1 MVWVLI
7 AQLFL
12 VGILYIAIAVA
23 DLVEWSDGN
32 YVSWEK
38 CDQIP
43 VIIPADEL
51 FIEGQ
56 HVASTYSERQP
67 QHFPDFDFADYT

>member
-1 MVWVLI
+1 MVRVLI
-7 AQLFL
+7 DQLFL

-38 CDQIP
+38 CDQNP

-51 FIEGQ
+51 FISGQ
-56 HVASTYSERQP
+56 HVATTYSEG
-67 QHFPDFDFADYT
+67 